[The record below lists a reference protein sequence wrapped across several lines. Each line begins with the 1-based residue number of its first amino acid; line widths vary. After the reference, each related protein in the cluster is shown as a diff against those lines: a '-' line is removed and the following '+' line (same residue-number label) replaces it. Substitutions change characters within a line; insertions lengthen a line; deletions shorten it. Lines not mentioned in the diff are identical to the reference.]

1 MTSWKW
7 SSCVRT
13 VCIRSKGG
21 GPLPTHRVH
30 QEQGWAAADAQ
41 AADARAAAQH
51 DVAALRAF
59 APCLCVVV
67 RRLLGSATGSH
78 GTDSASATSRFAS
91 EVTPALPLM
100 FFAGP
105 TVGIERVFEAWY
117 SEEVLTRWL
126 HANPHWDKPV
136 AEGGCRVGGTVR
148 IVMPGRALRVAE
160 DGYPDGVRGCGPG
173 ASNGGTITF
182 PPRSTA
188 LVAVAS
194 ASSTAKVTL
203 QCAGVSS
210 WSSAIGLMLA
220 TTSSNPFGAPS
231 SAIRLRMSGW

>member
-1 MTSWKW
+1 
-7 SSCVRT
+7 VVELRT
-13 VCIRSKGG
+13 HRVHQDQGG

-148 IVMPGRALRVAE
+148 
-160 DGYPDGVRGCGPG
+160 
-173 ASNGGTITF
+173 
-182 PPRSTA
+182 
-188 LVAVAS
+188 AS
-194 ASSTAKVTL
+194 APMQGSAPALCRTSGEGMSA
-203 QCAGVSS
+203 VSR
-210 WSSAIGLMLA
+210 
-220 TTSSNPFGAPS
+220 P
-231 SAIRLRMSGW
+231 RLPPA